1 VVYHPFANPFL
12 PPSFYYNEIQLTQPH
27 TLINALTDK
36 IEDAKA
42 RSAIRAQVEADKRA
56 RAERAAREKALREG
70 TLDLAVPAESSS
82 ADSTAAV
89 SSSAV
94 GSSSSGVAGRDFKDT
109 RLQIRMA
116 SGGQPYTTTLPSD
129 SSLCFSLLSF
139 RDKNLSNWD

>member
-1 VVYHPFANPFL
+1 MH
-12 PPSFYYNEIQLTQPH
+12 SSPH
-27 TLINALTDK
+27 HFTITDPTLINTLTDK

-70 TLDLAVPAESSS
+70 TLDLAVPAESS

-129 SSLCFSLLSF
+129 SSLCFLTF
-139 RDKNLSNWD
+139 IP